1 MNNRETPAGRSLVGR
16 SLERREDAR
25 FLSGHG
31 CFVDDI
37 QRPGMLH
44 AAVVRSPL
52 ASARIKSINVSA
64 ALALPGVVAVY
75 CHRDID
81 TGVKPI
87 PLGAFTPLPGFARF
101 LQTPIAHDRVVFV
114 GEPVALVVAEDR
126 YIAEDALEL
135 VEVDYEPLE
144 VVVDVHASREGKVL
158 VHPAQGTNV
167 ATNYSVSRGKAD
179 EVFAQAAYT
188 RKETL
193 KVHRHSAVPLET
205 RGLVAEWDAAASM
218 LRVWGA
224 TKLLFRNREILSGML
239 GLPEAQVELIEVDV
253 GGSFGV
259 RGEFYPEDFLVPYA
273 ARRLGRPVKWVEDR
287 REHFMASNHSRE
299 MECTLEI
306 AVDAD
311 GIILAL
317 RGALMIDMGAYV
329 RPNGGVGPGKVSQFM
344 CGPYRIEH
352 AAFDV
357 TALITNKTP
366 VGSYRGPGRYESSFF
381 RERMVDLAAAD
392 LGIDPAEFR
401 MRNLIRPEQMP
412 WHAGSL
418 VPGAPATVYDTGD
431 YPAVLAEALQAF
443 DYGGLAPL
451 RGKDKDGRL
460 HGVGIGCFV
469 ESTGGGPGETARIRV
484 SDSGQVHLYI
494 GSSSAGQGHETV
506 LAQILADELDTTADA
521 ITVFHGTT
529 SYVTKGW
536 GTYHSRSVVMG
547 GSAILLAAKKLRDQI
562 LAVQAHKRRCAVDDL
577 AWGQDGTVR
586 SRDGTF
592 AVTLADLAKDAA
604 ADPALQEA
612 LEASATYTSSE
623 LTYTFGTQIAHVA
636 VDPATA
642 VVEVVRFLT
651 VEDVGRMINPAVV
664 HGQTI
669 GASVQGLGST
679 FLDHF
684 VYDESG
690 QLLTGSFADYLL
702 ATSTDFPRVE
712 ALSLERSK
720 ALSNPLGA
728 KGAGEGGIAATGA
741 ALANAVEDALRSIGV
756 RVLALPLSPDNI
768 AALLRAARACKPP
781 APAVADD

>member
-1 MNNRETPAGRSLVGR
+1 MNNNAGPQVGR

-25 FLSGHG
+25 FLSGRG

-52 ASARIKSINVSA
+52 ASARIKSIDVSA
-64 ALALPGVVAVY
+64 ALALPGVVAIFR
-75 CHRDID
+75 HEDID

-101 LQTPIAHDRVVFV
+101 LQTPIAIDRVHFV

-135 VEVDYEPLE
+135 VEVDYDPLE
-144 VVVDVHASREGKVL
+144 AVVDVHASLSGKAL

-167 ATNYSVSRGKAD
+167 ATNYNVSRGDAD
-179 EVFAQAAYT
+179 EAFARAAYT

-205 RGLVAEWDAAASM
+205 RGLVAESDDSAST

-239 GLPEAQVELIEVDV
+239 GLPETQVELIEVDV

-418 VPGAPATVYDTGD
+418 VPGAPPTIYDTGD
-431 YPAVLAEALQAF
+431 YPAVMAQALQAF
-443 DYGGLAPL
+443 DYAGLTAL
-451 RGKDKDGRL
+451 RGKAGDGRL

-469 ESTGGGPGETARIRV
+469 ESTGGGPAETARIAI
-484 SDSGQVHLYI
+484 SDAGLIHLYI

-506 LAQILADELDTTADA
+506 LAQILADELDTAVDA
-521 ITVFHGTT
+521 ITVFHGST
-529 SYVTKGW
+529 SYVAKGW
-536 GTYHSRSVVMG
+536 GSYHSRSVVMG
-547 GSAILLAAKKLRDQI
+547 GSAILLAAKKLREQV
-562 LAVQAHKRRCAVDDL
+562 LAALAHKHGCAVDDL
-577 AWGQDGTVR
+577 AWGRDGTVR
-586 SRDGTF
+586 SGKGTL
-592 AVTLADLAKDAA
+592 AVTLADLAKGAA
-604 ADPALQEA
+604 ADPALREA
-612 LEASATYTSSE
+612 MEASATYSSSE
-623 LTYTFGTQIAHVA
+623 LTYTFGTQVAHVA
-636 VDPATA
+636 VDPETA
-642 VVEVVRFLT
+642 AVEVVRFLT

-702 ATSTDFPRVE
+702 ATSTDFPNVE
-712 ALSLERSK
+712 ALSLEQSK

-741 ALANAVEDALRSIGV
+741 ALANAVEDALRSTGA
-756 RVLALPLSPDNI
+756 RVLTLPLSPDNI
-768 AALLRAARACKPP
+768 AALLRKARNAT
-781 APAVADD
+781 A